1 MESRVRRFIRVS
13 SWVNIQG
20 KGREGSRIAQK
31 GKLGC
36 DAIST
41 QTSANSAGGSEAGM
55 ALQSCPKLG

>member
-1 MESRVRRFIRVS
+1 MS